1 MRERTVW
8 TWKLLAYP
16 LVAGML
22 ALVLWG
28 KGYVADRQ
36 AGQSI
41 ESVHAAA
48 PVVSATPYQKPIQ
61 GVTGDGK
68 AYVWERK
75 PKYPMIEFKMFLYQK
90 DRLV

>member
-61 GVTGDGK
+61 GVTRDGK
-68 AYVWERK
+68 FFVCPPPRYPVEQLCWMLTKER
-75 PKYPMIEFKMFLYQK
+75 L
-90 DRLV
+90 